1 MKTKWIVSQ
10 LAACVVLTLTMGCK
24 TEPAASQTVQQA
36 AGAASTQGLLD
47 KARSLIA
54 DQKYQEAQTVLN
66 QLAGMTL
73 SPDQQKLVT
82 ELETQVQNAL
92 GKK

>member
-1 MKTKWIVSQ
+1 MKTKLVISQ
-10 LAACVVLTLTMGCK
+10 LAACVILTLTIGCK
-24 TEPAASQTVQQA
+24 TEPAATQTVQQA
-36 AGAASTQGLLD
+36 AGAATTQGLLD

-54 DQKYQEAQTVLN
+54 DQRYQEAQTVLN
-66 QLAGMTL
+66 QLAGMSL

-92 GKK
+92 KK

>member
-1 MKTKWIVSQ
+1 MKTKF
-10 LAACVVLTLTMGCK
+10 VVLGIAASLVLTITSGCK
-24 TEPAASQTVQQA
+24 SESAASQSAQQA

-54 DQKYQEAQTVLN
+54 DKKYQEAQTVLN
-66 QLAGMTL
+66 QLSGMAL